1 VSVEDEAARLIED
14 LAAVHQRVIE
24 LKNRARRLTTIASP
38 VWGHLVDAE
47 IKLWDAQTDLR
58 EWT

>member
-1 VSVEDEAARLIED
+1 VSVENQARQLIKDIEATYAR
-14 LAAVHQRVIE
+14 VTE